1 MSLQG
6 RECWTPGMQ
15 GRSRKHL
22 DARHAREKPRCTP
35 QADRSAPGNHVC
47 YTAGCEA
54 SLHDVDKNRN
64 LIHLQ
69 CQWVECMSMDAC
81 AAMGEHRREHTRE
94 RSDGQA
100 QLAENRPNAGVPH
113 TDALSAAYL
122 RESGSSSSA
131 SKYALLMTKMAPASS
146 GPRPFPHQAAG
157 ISSASSRAG
166 RFPKLDPWQTL
177 RV

>member
-1 MSLQG
+1 MH
-6 RECWTPGMQ
+6 
-15 GRSRKHL
+15 GRSRDAHLKLRDPLLDITCALQQIEKHCCTTSMQQKL
-22 DARHAREKPRCTP
+22 DSPAVPVGGVYEHGRLCSDGR
-35 QADRSAPGNHVC
+35 
-47 YTAGCEA
+47 
-54 SLHDVDKNRN
+54 
-64 LIHLQ
+64 
-69 CQWVECMSMDAC
+69 
-81 AAMGEHRREHTRE
+81 HRREHTRE

-131 SKYALLMTKMAPASS
+131 SKYALLMTKMAPTSS

-166 RFPKLDPWQTL
+166 RFPQLDPWQTL